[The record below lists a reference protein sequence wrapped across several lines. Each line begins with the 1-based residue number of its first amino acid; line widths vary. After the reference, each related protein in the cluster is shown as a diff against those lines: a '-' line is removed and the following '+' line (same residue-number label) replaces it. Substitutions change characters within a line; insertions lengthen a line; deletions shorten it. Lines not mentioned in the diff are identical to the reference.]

1 MRLTT
6 YNNATV
12 VIESSG
18 GDKLLIDPWIVG
30 NLYLDTW
37 SPSVVPSKNDVED
50 VQTCR
55 NVFISHLHMDH
66 WDLETIK
73 LLHPQTRFF
82 LPNLPFVERVIKS
95 KLEEIGFNY
104 FTLVDEGQKVSVSDS
119 MDITI
124 IKLLME
130 WRSCQCITRC
140 WPVSCEWIVEL

>member
-1 MRLTT
+1 MRLF
-6 YNNATV
+6 

-50 VQTCR
+50 VQTYR

-73 LLHPQTRFF
+73 LLHPRPDFF
-82 LPNLPFVERVIKS
+82 FPI
-95 KLEEIGFNY
+95 Y
-104 FTLVDEGQKVSVSDS
+104 H
-119 MDITI
+119 
-124 IKLLME
+124 LLKE
-130 WRSCQCITRC
+130 
-140 WPVSCEWIVEL
+140 